1 MSFLKDKLNLFFKAV
16 KNFILVVFPFF
27 CKTYIPKFFKEILP
41 VFCKK
46 TLPDFCKENFEVTST
61 KLSKRI
67 GAIIAAVLVLIVV
80 IDHKQYTLQTFGAKW
95 ILLAFCLVFPILIG
109 LIISYTIKIKNQWIH
124 KIWHFILLF
133 LMPIVS
139 ISMTECLNGI
149 FIYDMT
155 HRGFYGNYVLI
166 LLLHFLIYALSGSL
180 KWSILIVNPILYG
193 FALAHCY
200 VMEFR
205 GTPFIPMDFFSIKT
219 AANVANTYEFKLLY
233 TVLTA
238 TLIFIFII
246 VVALKLKKPNFHP
259 ITKVVSR
266 TFMATFFAVL
276 MSLFYFTSIFADM
289 GIKPDF
295 WNQNRGYRN
304 YGFAWNFFCN
314 TKYLFMSTPSDYD
327 PDQISGFVENTVDE
341 DEDTKVEVTENTPNI
356 ICIMNETWS
365 DLSVLGNFTT
375 NEPYMPYISSL
386 NDNVVKGNLYVPV
399 IGAGTSNT
407 EFEFLTGHSTAFLPS
422 GSNAYMLYIKN
433 PIASIA
439 STLEAQGYSS
449 LAFHPYYK
457 SGWNRVNVYNYMGYN
472 KHMFLEDI
480 MDISIM
486 NDYMQNGNDADY
498 LQSLITERYP
508 ESPNMIIRQYI
519 SDSYNYDVLID
530 EFENRDQSSPFFA
543 FNVTMQNHGGY
554 TTSSTNF
561 NESIYVTSSEKV
573 YPKANRYLSLI
584 KETDNAFKKMVDYF
598 SNVKEP
604 TVICMFGDHQP
615 SIETSFIAE
624 LLGVKDLSNLT
635 PEQEQNR
642 HLTPFIIWANYD
654 IEEKFID
661 KLSVNY
667 LSSYLLDIAGVE
679 LTDYNKYLIKL
690 SEQLPVIDTV
700 GYIDAENNYYTWNQ
714 SSPYQQV
721 LSEYE
726 RIQYNG
732 IFDVDN
738 KKNNVFLIDGYE
750 HKATEPEEDKEKTLE
765 DTE

>member
-1 MSFLKDKLNLFFKAV
+1 MSFLKDKLNLVFNAV
-16 KNFILVVFPFF
+16 KNFILVILPCF

-41 VFCKK
+41 KF
-46 TLPDFCKENFEVTST
+46 LKENFEITST

-67 GAIIAAVLVLIVV
+67 GAIITAILVLIVV
-80 IDHKQYTLQTFGAKW
+80 IDHKQYTIQTFSEKW
-95 ILLAFCLVFPILIG
+95 ILLAFCLIFPLLIG
-109 LIISYTIKIKNQWIH
+109 SLIAYTIKIKNKWIH
-124 KIWHFILLF
+124 KIWHFVLLF

-166 LLLHFLIYALSGSL
+166 LLLHFLVYAISGSL
-180 KWSILIVNPILYG
+180 KWAILIVNPILYG

-246 VVALKLKKPNFHP
+246 VIAIKLKKPDFHP

-314 TKYLFMSTPSDYD
+314 TKYLFMSTPTDYD
-327 PDQISGFVENTVDE
+327 PDQISGFVENTVNE
-341 DEDTKVEVTENTPNI
+341 DENTKVDVTENTPNI

-375 NEPYMPYISSL
+375 NEPYMPYINSL
-386 NDNVVKGNLYVPV
+386 SENVVKGNLYVPV

-457 SGWNRVNVYNYMGYN
+457 SGWNRVNVYNFMGYN
-472 KHMFLEDI
+472 KQMFLEDI

-530 EFENRDQSSPFFA
+530 EFENRDKSSPFFA

-615 SIETSFIAE
+615 SIETAFIAE

-700 GYIDAENNYYTWNQ
+700 GYIDAENNYYKWSQ

-750 HKATEPEEDKEKTLE
+750 HKATEPEEDKEKSSE
-765 DTE
+765 ETE

>member
-1 MSFLKDKLNLFFKAV
+1 MSFLKDKLNLVFKAV
-16 KNFILVVFPFF
+16 KNFILVILPCF

-41 VFCKK
+41 KF
-46 TLPDFCKENFEVTST
+46 LKENFEITST

-67 GAIIAAVLVLIVV
+67 GAIITAILVLIVV
-80 IDHKQYTLQTFGAKW
+80 IDHKQYTIQTFSEKW
-95 ILLAFCLVFPILIG
+95 ILLAFCLIFPLLIG
-109 LIISYTIKIKNQWIH
+109 SLIAYTIKIKNKWIH
-124 KIWHFILLF
+124 KIWHFVLLF

-166 LLLHFLIYALSGSL
+166 LLLHFLVYAISGSL
-180 KWSILIVNPILYG
+180 KWAILIVNPILYG

-246 VVALKLKKPNFHP
+246 VIAIKLKKPDFHP

-314 TKYLFMSTPSDYD
+314 TKYLFMSTPTDYD
-327 PDQISGFVENTVDE
+327 PDQISGFVENTVNE
-341 DEDTKVEVTENTPNI
+341 DENTKVDVTENTPNI

-375 NEPYMPYISSL
+375 NEPYMPYINSL
-386 NDNVVKGNLYVPV
+386 SENVVKGNLYVPV

-407 EFEFLTGHSTAFLPS
+407 EFEFFTGHSTAFLPS

-615 SIETSFIAE
+615 SIETAFIAE

-700 GYIDAENNYYTWNQ
+700 GYIDAENNYYKWSQ

-750 HKATEPEEDKEKTLE
+750 HKATEPEEDKEKSSE
-765 DTE
+765 ETE

>member
-1 MSFLKDKLNLFFKAV
+1 
-16 KNFILVVFPFF
+16 
-27 CKTYIPKFFKEILP
+27 
-41 VFCKK
+41 
-46 TLPDFCKENFEVTST
+46 
-61 KLSKRI
+61 
-67 GAIIAAVLVLIVV
+67 
-80 IDHKQYTLQTFGAKW
+80 
-95 ILLAFCLVFPILIG
+95 
-109 LIISYTIKIKNQWIH
+109 
-124 KIWHFILLF
+124 
-133 LMPIVS
+133 MPIVS

-155 HRGFYGNYVLI
+155 HRGFYGNYALI
-166 LLLHFLIYALSGSL
+166 LLLHFLIYAISGSL
-180 KWSILIVNPILYG
+180 KWAILVVNAILYG

-246 VVALKLKKPNFHP
+246 VVAIKLKKPDFHP

-266 TFMATFFAVL
+266 TFMGTFFAVL

-314 TKYLFMSTPSDYD
+314 TKYLFMSTPTDYD

-365 DLSVLGNFTT
+365 DLSVLGHFTT
-375 NEPYMPYISSL
+375 NEPCMPYINSL
-386 NDNVVKGNLYVPV
+386 SENVVKGNLYVPV

-407 EFEFLTGHSTAFLPS
+407 EFEFLTGHTTAFLPS

-508 ESPNMIIRQYI
+508 ENPNMIIRQYI

-530 EFENRDQSSPFFA
+530 EFENRDKSSPFFA

-561 NESIYVTSSEKV
+561 NESIYVTSTERV

-584 KETDNAFKKMVDYF
+584 KETDNAFKKIVDYF
-598 SNVKEP
+598 SNVNEP

-615 SIETSFIAE
+615 SIETAFIAE

-700 GYIDAENNYYTWNQ
+700 GYIDAENNYYKWSQ
-714 SSPYQQV
+714 ASPYQKI

-750 HKATEPEEDKEKTLE
+750 HKATETEEDKEKSLE

>member
-1 MSFLKDKLNLFFKAV
+1 MSFLKDKLNLVFKAV
-16 KNFILVVFPFF
+16 KNFILVVLPCF

-41 VFCKK
+41 KF
-46 TLPDFCKENFEVTST
+46 LKENFEITST

-67 GAIIAAVLVLIVV
+67 GAIITAILVLIVV
-80 IDHKQYTLQTFGAKW
+80 IDHKQYTIQTFSEKW
-95 ILLAFCLVFPILIG
+95 ILLAFCLIFPLLIG
-109 LIISYTIKIKNQWIH
+109 SLIAYTIKIKNKWIH
-124 KIWHFILLF
+124 KIWHFVLLF

-166 LLLHFLIYALSGSL
+166 LLLHFLVYAISGSL
-180 KWSILIVNPILYG
+180 KWAILIVNPILYG

-246 VVALKLKKPNFHP
+246 VIAIKLKKPDFHP

-314 TKYLFMSTPSDYD
+314 TKYLFMSTPTDYD
-327 PDQISGFVENTVDE
+327 PDQISGFVENTVNE
-341 DEDTKVEVTENTPNI
+341 DENTKVDVTENTPNI

-375 NEPYMPYISSL
+375 NEPYMPYINSL
-386 NDNVVKGNLYVPV
+386 SENVVKGNLYVPV

-530 EFENRDQSSPFFA
+530 EFENRDKSSPFFA

-615 SIETSFIAE
+615 SIETAFIAE

-700 GYIDAENNYYTWNQ
+700 GYIDAENNYYKWSQ

-750 HKATEPEEDKEKTLE
+750 HKATEPEEDKEKSSE
-765 DTE
+765 ETE

>member
-1 MSFLKDKLNLFFKAV
+1 MSFLKDKLNLVFKAV
-16 KNFILVVFPFF
+16 KNFILVVLPCF

-41 VFCKK
+41 KF
-46 TLPDFCKENFEVTST
+46 LKENFEITST

-67 GAIIAAVLVLIVV
+67 GAIITAILVLIVV
-80 IDHKQYTLQTFGAKW
+80 IDHKQYTIQTFSEKW
-95 ILLAFCLVFPILIG
+95 ILLAFCLIFPLLIG
-109 LIISYTIKIKNQWIH
+109 SLIAYTIKIKNKLIH
-124 KIWHFILLF
+124 KIWHFVLLF

-166 LLLHFLIYALSGSL
+166 LLLHFLVYAISGSL
-180 KWSILIVNPILYG
+180 KWAILIVNPILYG

-246 VVALKLKKPNFHP
+246 VIAIKLKKPDFHP

-314 TKYLFMSTPSDYD
+314 TKYLFMSTPTDYD
-327 PDQISGFVENTVDE
+327 PDQISGFVENTVNE
-341 DEDTKVEVTENTPNI
+341 DENTKVDVTENTPNI

-375 NEPYMPYISSL
+375 NEPYMPYINSL
-386 NDNVVKGNLYVPV
+386 SENVVKGNLYVPV

-457 SGWNRVNVYNYMGYN
+457 SGWNRVNVYNFMGYN
-472 KHMFLEDI
+472 KQMFLEDI

-530 EFENRDQSSPFFA
+530 EFENRDKSSPFFA

-615 SIETSFIAE
+615 SIETAFIAE

-700 GYIDAENNYYTWNQ
+700 GYIDAENNYYKWSQ

-750 HKATEPEEDKEKTLE
+750 HKATEPEEDKEKSSE
-765 DTE
+765 ETE